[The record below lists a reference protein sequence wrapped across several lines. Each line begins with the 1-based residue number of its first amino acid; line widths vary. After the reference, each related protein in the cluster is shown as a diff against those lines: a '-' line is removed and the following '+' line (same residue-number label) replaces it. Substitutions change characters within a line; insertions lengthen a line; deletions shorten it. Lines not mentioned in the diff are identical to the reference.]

1 MKKDLALT
9 LVDHWKKNSK
19 LIEVPGLAAYMK
31 AQGSYF
37 PPNIP
42 TKIWIG
48 TYNRLA
54 SAALWDGHFNRAV
67 GLLMKHGLKDKS
79 SIARPPK
86 LNGTY
91 MGSRRLSGDT
101 RNPGSDWKYVK

>member
-54 SAALWDGHFNRAV
+54 SAALWDGHFTPTKAANTDITAVFNRERSKIGETLIQVA
-67 GLLMKHGLKDKS
+67 K
-79 SIARPPK
+79 
-86 LNGTY
+86 
-91 MGSRRLSGDT
+91 
-101 RNPGSDWKYVK
+101 